1 MYVFFLILWVVNIIN
16 KLLSINLRTKLI
28 IAILAS
34 SIFPLLLLGFFSY
47 KYISNIMQEEISSN
61 ELERLTSINDE
72 FSYFLKDIEQM
83 SFFFYKSE
91 QVQTILKKDKERS
104 AEEKYHDYIQVNDLF
119 NTVLGV
125 KEWDVN
131 IYVIGLNGDC
141 YFSNDFLPETYHKP
155 QENWGVFRKAN
166 TAKGSMIWDTAY
178 SFHPYNNL
186 KHEDIALTAGRL
198 IVDPSTQQKLGYIM
212 VDVNKS
218 ELSSLYEKKNHF
230 NNEQF
235 FMLDRDGNLMFSQT
249 GENQVGIKLEA
260 GFLDQVLRG
269 DSGYF
274 NFKWEGKPSILA
286 YHTADYSGF
295 SSISI
300 TPLHIIQDSKSSIRK
315 LTFNFALIGMIV
327 SAWLAYFLSR
337 TITMPLYKLMS
348 LMREVEKGH
357 LDVRFDSK
365 YFDDIG
371 IFGRRFNNMLKELK
385 IRILDNYEKQIRLK
399 DSELKALRAQIN
411 PHFLYNTLDSVNW
424 MARLK
429 GADEIST
436 IVVSLSDILR
446 YSINSG
452 DDLVTI
458 KQDIAQLKKYLT
470 IQEFRYRDKFNI
482 HLHVDKQ
489 IEDKLIPSL
498 LLQPLVENAII
509 HGLENKIDKGNI
521 YIKISENIDSI
532 TFVIRDDGVGM
543 DPQTLEIVN
552 KKVDEQV
559 SINEIGIGIENVRKR
574 IFLYYGNQYEW
585 HFFSTLHEGTTVTFT
600 IPYIDEEDNKNV

>member
-1 MYVFFLILWVVNIIN
+1 MN

-28 IAILAS
+28 IAILVS

-47 KYISNIMQEEISSN
+47 KYISNIMQEEISTN
-61 ELERLTSINDE
+61 ELQRLASINDE

-91 QVQTILKKDKERS
+91 QVHSILKKDADRS
-104 AEEKYHDYIQVNDLF
+104 AEEKHLDYQKVDDLF

-131 IYVIGLNGDC
+131 IYLIGLNGDR
-141 YFSNDFLPETYHKP
+141 YFSNDYLPESYNNP
-155 QENWGVFRKAN
+155 QENWGIFRKAN
-166 TAKGSMIWDTAY
+166 TAKGSMIWDTNY
-178 SFHPYNNL
+178 SFHPFNNL
-186 KHEDIALTAGRL
+186 KYDDIALTAGRL
-198 IVDPSTQQKLGYIM
+198 IVDPSTQERLGYIM

-218 ELSSLYEKKNHF
+218 ELASLYEKKNHLK
-230 NNEQF
+230 NEQF
-235 FMLDRDGNLMFSQT
+235 FMLDSNGNLIFSQT
-249 GENQVGIKLEA
+249 GRDQVGIQ
-260 GFLDQVLRG
+260 LDTEFPDQLFQG
-269 DSGYF
+269 SSGYF
-274 NFKWEGKPSILA
+274 NFKWEDNPSILA

-300 TPLHIIQDSKSSIRK
+300 TPLHIIQDSKNSIRK
-315 LTFNFALIGMIV
+315 LTFNFAFIGIIV

-337 TITMPLYKLMS
+337 TITKPLYKLMS

-371 IFGRRFNNMLKELK
+371 IFGRRFNNMLRELK
-385 IRILDNYEKQIRLK
+385 LRILDNFEKQVRLK

-429 GADEIST
+429 GANDIST

-452 DDLVTI
+452 DNLVTI
-458 KQDIAQLKKYLT
+458 KQDIKQLKKYLT
-470 IQEFRYRDKFNI
+470 IQEFRYRDTFTV

-489 IEDKLIPSL
+489 VENNLIPPL
-498 LLQPLVENAII
+498 LLQPIVENAII
-509 HGLENKIDKGNI
+509 HGLENKVDKGNI
-521 YIKISENIDSI
+521 YIEVKAHKDHIR
-532 TFVIRDDGVGM
+532 FVIRDDGVGM
-543 DPQTLEIVN
+543 DLKTLEMIN
-552 KKVDEQV
+552 RDIDEQI
-559 SINEIGIGIENVRKR
+559 SMGEIGIGIENVRKR
-574 IFLYYGNQYEW
+574 MYLYYGKQYEW
-585 HFFSTLHEGTTVTFT
+585 HLSSTLNEGTTVIFI
-600 IPYIDEEDNKNV
+600 IPSGDREDNNHV